1 MVEIQCPHCE
11 QGIELDDDDSGL
23 FECPFCER
31 EFEWNLESP
40 INYDDSFNIKDFSIG
55 LLGPGLPSAL
65 AIVFSLIFMNSWDS
79 LIVFVLS
86 MLIWPVIAIGFLIYG
101 FVKER
106 RFMVFGTFMSLF
118 LMIMFFFFNPIIGFL
133 IY

>member
-1 MVEIQCPHCE
+1 
-11 QGIELDDDDSGL
+11 
-23 FECPFCER
+23 
-31 EFEWNLESP
+31 
-40 INYDDSFNIKDFSIG
+40 
-55 LLGPGLPSAL
+55 
-65 AIVFSLIFMNSWDS
+65 LIFMNSWDS